1 MTGASPRPWRL
12 GLAVLAFTG
21 LALTGACSDEGD
33 DLRPSEPEA
42 GEEDTEI
49 VPGEGG
55 PVD

>member
-1 MTGASPRPWRL
+1 MRGPVVRRVVLLLLAS
-12 GLAVLAFTG
+12 
-21 LALTGACSDEGD
+21 LTLTVGCADGSD
-33 DLRPSEPEA
+33 DLLPAEPEV

>member
-1 MTGASPRPWRL
+1 MTDARPRPWRL
-12 GLAVLAFTG
+12 GLAVLALTG

-33 DLRPSEPEA
+33 DLRPSEPEV
-42 GEEDTEI
+42 GEEDTEV

>member
-1 MTGASPRPWRL
+1 L
-12 GLAVLAFTG
+12 VVAVMGGCA
-21 LALTGACSDEGD
+21 DEGGA
-33 DLRPSEPEA
+33 DLSPVEPEV